1 MSDAKVKATST
12 EKKEFSGEFYDDL
25 TGTLLTV
32 NLNEWGI
39 RGKLKT
45 DTDKEIIYVITYEKT
60 PKTQIPFL
68 SKGDKVTFTRVWVS
82 VYKGK
87 VAKWNGK
94 DQALLCKNGVVKML
108 QQAERTET
116 VRQPENNAKP
126 PQALTSDTQTIDN
139 LQLKIEETQESLIKL
154 HKIASL
160 QESVTIT
167 TRDFLQAVIEASL
180 QYHRVLCSAVR
191 IIQKEE

>member
-180 QYHRVLCSAVR
+180 QYLERK
-191 IIQKEE
+191 IIKR